1 MFSRESAAYA
11 GHVCAAFKTVRST
24 ATTAQ
29 ATMYVS
35 ALESCAVALGAA
47 CTVQA
52 AQSSQAYK
60 LGHFVPH
67 GRTGP
72 TATVPPSRRRLGAAA
87 AAMRPSGLLLLSA
100 GQLPRHGC
108 SGARGARC
116 PGSRRPPRPRASH
129 PTEPPAPPLR
139 ASAGVRSAQAAAHA
153 SCTAQRL
160 PHARMAA
167 ALPKA
172 CHTRRKSRPHCRLVD
187 SEWLGGCRHNR
198 AGSSH
203 ARRNGRRRSP
213 STSSPRARK
222 TCARHMCVRGTRSSG
237 ARAAHLERS
246 SSSRACAPEGGRPIF
261 GSVSIGG
268 A

>member
-87 AAMRPSGLLLLSA
+87 AAMRPSGLLLLAA

-108 SGARGARC
+108 SGERGARC
-116 PGSRRPPRPRASH
+116 PGSRRPPRPRARAILRNH
-129 PTEPPAPPLR
+129 QRRLCAPVRACALRKRPPMRHALRNACRMRAWQPPCRKPATHDAKAGHTVGWSTASGLAAVR
-139 ASAGVRSAQAAAHA
+139 A
-153 SCTAQRL
+153 
-160 PHARMAA
+160 
-167 ALPKA
+167 
-172 CHTRRKSRPHCRLVD
+172 
-187 SEWLGGCRHNR
+187 HNR

-246 SSSRACAPEGGRPIF
+246 SSSRACAPRLLTGPR
-261 GSVSIGG
+261 S
-268 A
+268 